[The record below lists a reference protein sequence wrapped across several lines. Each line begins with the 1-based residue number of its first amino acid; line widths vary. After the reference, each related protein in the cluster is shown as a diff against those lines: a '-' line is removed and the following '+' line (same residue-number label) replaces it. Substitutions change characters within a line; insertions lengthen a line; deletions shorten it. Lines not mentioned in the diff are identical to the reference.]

1 MCSLQN
7 CNRRPPNPV
16 SLVEEEDDH
25 ECGHERQNDTIKIV
39 EITFIYTFSIFQI
52 RVFDEQHRIFLI
64 LLGRAKYD
72 RYKNHI

>member
-7 CNRRPPNPV
+7 CKRRPPNPV

-52 RVFDEQHRIFLI
+52 RVFDEQHRIFKSRFDFV
-64 LLGRAKYD
+64 RA
-72 RYKNHI
+72 REV

>member
-1 MCSLQN
+1 MCSLHN

-25 ECGHERQNDTIKIV
+25 ECGQERLNDTIKIV

-52 RVFDEQHRIFLI
+52 RVFDEHDLI
-64 LLGRAKYD
+64 LLGRAK
-72 RYKNHI
+72 